1 MAAQPDFIRDQTP
14 NPELETNPFKVLA
27 EEIIPWA
34 RYNFPGDERYPERK
48 VLGIMEEIS
57 ELNMAQEAQNREGQ
71 IDAVGDI
78 LVFTAHLCGDVG
90 LDFVEIVQ
98 EGFERLWNDGSF
110 DRRLNTK
117 AKFNLSWRTVHD
129 LTHSSL
135 KMAQGIRGDRESHLK
150 KLKAGLTDVVSY
162 LQNFCLN
169 ALSGLHLGN
178 AVIAAWSKV
187 RLRDWASTRVPSSEE
202 SFTQDNI
209 VEFMEFED
217 ELDHALMSNDV
228 LYVVVAEV
236 DGSQYVEVFE
246 DFAEASAVQAKAAK
260 TAGCTARLHTQ
271 RLLRMRGEGLSR
283 TDLLFWKGETDLDE
297 DDIMFGRVNTFF
309 DLVSKVQPKP
319 GDVVVVHL
327 HPSRPYSD
335 EDKAEIA
342 DLVLSA
348 IKANHALLDHAEFSV
363 LVTDCGWSV
372 KAAPI
377 SEVSK
382 MLSAVTA
389 QPRSEVDEDPGQ

>member
-1 MAAQPDFIRDQTP
+1 MATQPDFMRDQTP

-34 RYNFPGDERYPERK
+34 RYNFPGDIQERK
-48 VLGIMEEIS
+48 AMGVIEEIS
-57 ELNMAQEAQNREGQ
+57 ELNTAQTREDQ

-78 LVFTAHLCGDVG
+78 LVYMANLCGHLGV
-90 LDFVEIVQ
+90 DFLSVVEAPYEALTAIDAPRHLTSGRFQV
-98 EGFERLWNDGSF
+98 
-110 DRRLNTK
+110 
-117 AKFNLSWRTVHD
+117 SWETIHT
-129 LTHSSL
+129 LMHASL
-135 KMAQGIRGDRESHLK
+135 KMGQGIRGSREEHVGR
-150 KLKAGLTDVVSY
+150 LKAAMVDIVFQLREFCADYLDGVS
-162 LQNFCLN
+162 LED
-169 ALSGLHLGN
+169 

-187 RLRDWASTRVPSSEE
+187 RLRDWASTRVE
-202 SFTQDNI
+202 STDNHEP
-209 VEFMEFED
+209 V
-217 ELDHALMSNDV
+217 DV